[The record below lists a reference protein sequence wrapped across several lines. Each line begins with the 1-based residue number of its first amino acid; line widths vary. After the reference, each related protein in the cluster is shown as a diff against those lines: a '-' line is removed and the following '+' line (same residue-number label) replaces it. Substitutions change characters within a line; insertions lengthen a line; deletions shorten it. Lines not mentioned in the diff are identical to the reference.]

1 MKQKNPLEFV
11 IAGGL
16 GNQLFMLCAGLYYE
30 EKYGR
35 RIIFD
40 ISDLERVAILHPGLN
55 VYELGLI
62 REHQVSKRK
71 NIGKIITTSILLSR
85 ASAKIAR
92 HIGRLF
98 SKSSY
103 LVAEIGFVN
112 LDCILP
118 TTTRVEGYFQ
128 SWRYFFSLN
137 QKPQLS
143 IRSVVNPT
151 DWFVE
156 ELKIA
161 KERKFAAFHI
171 RRGDYTQSKN
181 RINGILSAEYFHKV
195 SKLLPADLELL
206 IFTDSPKEVSAELG
220 KMEKSFKVIN
230 PPTNSDPVE
239 SLILMAQASH
249 IAISNSTYSWWAAT
263 LASEETVIFA
273 PTEWFELRDDP
284 VDLIPNNWVKVQSEW
299 VKQ

>member
-1 MKQKNPLEFV
+1 MRQNNPLEFV

-35 RIIFD
+35 RVTFD
-40 ISDLERVAILHPGLN
+40 VSDSERVAILHPGLN

-62 REHQVSKRK
+62 REHQISKRK
-71 NIGKIITTSILLSR
+71 NIGESITTSNLLSR

-92 HIGRLF
+92 QIWRLF

-103 LVAEIGFVN
+103 LIAEIGFVN
-112 LDCILP
+112 LDCIPP

-128 SWRYFFSLN
+128 SWRYFSSLN
-137 QKPQLS
+137 QKPQLN

-151 DWFVE
+151 DWFAE
-156 ELKIA
+156 ELKLA

-181 RINGILSAEYFHKV
+181 RINGILSAEYFQKV

-220 KMEKSFKVIN
+220 KMEKSFKVMN

-273 PTEWFELRDDP
+273 PTEWFELRD
-284 VDLIPNNWVKVQSEW
+284 VIPNNWVKVQSEW